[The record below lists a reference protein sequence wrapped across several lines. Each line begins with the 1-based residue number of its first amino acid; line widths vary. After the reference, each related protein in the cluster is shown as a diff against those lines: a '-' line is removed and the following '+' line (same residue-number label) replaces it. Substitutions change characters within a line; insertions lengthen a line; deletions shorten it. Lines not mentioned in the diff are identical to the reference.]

1 MVNASCHCGNLSLT
15 LETSVDPRELPLR
28 ACACSFCRRHAA
40 RTASD
45 PAGRIRIAIRG
56 AASRYRWGLATADF
70 LVCARCGVYL
80 GALMSEGARAWAIV
94 NVNAVPDQGPFRRE
108 AEPVSYEG
116 ETAEQ
121 RIARRKARWTPAEV
135 VEGTLP
141 SVEGTLP

>member
-28 ACACSFCRRHAA
+28 A
-40 RTASD
+40 
-45 PAGRIRIAIRG
+45 
-56 AASRYRWGLATADF
+56 
-70 LVCARCGVYL
+70 
-80 GALMSEGARAWAIV
+80 RAWAIV
-94 NVNAVPDQGPFRRE
+94 NVNAVPDQDPFKRE

-135 VEGTLP
+135 VEGGLP
-141 SVEGTLP
+141 